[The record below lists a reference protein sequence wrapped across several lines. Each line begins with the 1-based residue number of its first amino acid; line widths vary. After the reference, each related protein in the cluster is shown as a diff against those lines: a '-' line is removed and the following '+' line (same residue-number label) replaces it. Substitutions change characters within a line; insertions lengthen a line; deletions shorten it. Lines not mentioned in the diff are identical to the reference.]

1 MMTVKRF
8 TAAWCGPCKQLA
20 PVFEELKN
28 EITNVTFE
36 TIDVDA
42 NREAAIEKGISSVP
56 TVILEKD
63 GTQVYRFSGVLPKSV
78 IAGIIKQHLNN

>member
-1 MMTVKRF
+1 MITVKRF

-36 TIDVDA
+36 TIDVDE
-42 NREAAIEKGISSVP
+42 NREAAIERGISSVP

-63 GTQVYRFSGVLPKSV
+63 GQQVYRFSGVLPKSV

>member
-1 MMTVKRF
+1 MTVKRF

-28 EITNVTFE
+28 EITNVNFE
-36 TIDVDA
+36 TIDVDMD
-42 NREAAIEKGISSVP
+42 REAAIEKGISSVP